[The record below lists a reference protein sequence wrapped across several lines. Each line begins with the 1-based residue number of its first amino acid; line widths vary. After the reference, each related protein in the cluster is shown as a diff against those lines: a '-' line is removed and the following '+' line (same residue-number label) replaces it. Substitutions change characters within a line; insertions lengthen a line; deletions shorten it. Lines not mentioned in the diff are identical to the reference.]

1 MTRDEMDRLV
11 DRHFEQEAHD
21 DLDGVLST
29 FTEDLQHRCVGS
41 TCGPLSGKEAVRGF
55 YRQLFEDLRGEGVRP
70 IARRYGEGFLV
81 DETEW
86 TGTIADASFC
96 GLAGWSGRATFR
108 MLHVFELR
116 GDRISR
122 EELWFDVAALR
133 AQLAPP
139 VRGQR
144 GDAAAARDAATLG

>member
-11 DRHFEQEAHD
+11 NRHFQQEAQD
-21 DLDGVLST
+21 DLEGVLST

-41 TCGPLSGKEAVRGF
+41 TCGPLSGKEAARGF
-55 YRQLFEDLRGEGVRP
+55 YRRLFADLRGEGVRP
-70 IARRYGEGFLV
+70 IARRYGEDFLV
-81 DETEW
+81 DEAEW
-86 TGTIADASFC
+86 TGTVADASFC

-116 GDRISR
+116 GERISR

-139 VRGQR
+139 ARAQR
-144 GDAAAARDAATLG
+144 GDGAAALGAATPG